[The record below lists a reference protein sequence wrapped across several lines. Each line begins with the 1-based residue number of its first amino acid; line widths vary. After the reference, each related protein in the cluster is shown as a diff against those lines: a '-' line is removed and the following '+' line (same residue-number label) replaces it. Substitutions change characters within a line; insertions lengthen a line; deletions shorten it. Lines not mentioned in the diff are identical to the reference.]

1 MPLKNVTNLIYYE
14 LYKICIE
21 KIKIKF
27 KEAWNGR
34 FKYKKTM
41 VPLSKNDQTCSTQ

>member
-21 KIKIKF
+21 KIKINIKRGL
-27 KEAWNGR
+27 EW
-34 FKYKKTM
+34 
-41 VPLSKNDQTCSTQ
+41 PL